1 MKRKTLSIIALLM
14 ALMLVVLTGCEKEV
28 KRGNDDE
35 TEKTTVETKA
45 ETQEGEKEET
55 DSVSEDE
62 TEAVGKDETDKPGKT
77 DKADKS
83 DKPATKDPVEKSEE
97 ISKEFFETSDDT
109 GVSEERVDA
118 IVDSVGSDDIAVEQD
133 DEKIVKSGEFL
144 FVAREVDANNVVT
157 VMKYACKG
165 DDVAVF
171 VDSPEEKMGVIISG
185 DVIYMVMTDE
195 KVYVSIPKE
204 FLGEEA
210 DSLTEGFDDAFIG
223 EDDTEYKEYTETI
236 DGVEYNVQEDEE
248 GNKSYSIGKRLIK
261 HVSTDGS
268 VMYIDEL
275 TDIVPDSLFAPPAD
289 YTEMTLAEFAEYV
302 G

>member
-55 DSVSEDE
+55 DPVSEEE
-62 TEAVGKDETDKPGKT
+62 TDAVGKDETDKPGKT

-118 IVDSVGSDDIAVEQD
+118 VVDSVGSDDIAVEQD